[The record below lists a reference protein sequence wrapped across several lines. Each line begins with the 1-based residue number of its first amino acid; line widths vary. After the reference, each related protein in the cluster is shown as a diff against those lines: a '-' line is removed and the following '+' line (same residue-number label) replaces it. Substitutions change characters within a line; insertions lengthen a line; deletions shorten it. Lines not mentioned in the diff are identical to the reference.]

1 MELTGLTLEQQFK
14 LKVVENQIQG
24 LSQEQAQKLL
34 LAAIRLNLIK
44 DNIIRHCT
52 RDSENTIDVN
62 QLKLASN
69 DRG

>member
-1 MELTGLTLEQQFK
+1 MELKGLTLEQQFK
-14 LKVVENQIQG
+14 LKVLETQIQG

-34 LAAIRLNLIK
+34 LAAVRLNLIK
-44 DNIIRHCT
+44 DNIIKHCAK
-52 RDSENTIDVN
+52 DSHNTLDVE